1 MKTFKNIRYSD
12 IGHERQVLDLYI
24 PDGGSEFPVFV
35 YFHGGGLESGSK
47 DELLFIEDIV
57 NRKIAVA
64 CANYR
69 LYPTAV
75 FPDFIRDAAAATAY
89 VLKNISKYLKPSS
102 FFIGGSSAGGYI
114 TQMLCFD
121 KKYLAAYGIDSDSIS
136 GYFMDAGQPTAH
148 FNVLR
153 ERGLD
158 TRKIVVDES
167 APLYFIEE
175 GRNYAPMQITVSDND
190 MENRYEQTN
199 LLVGTLRHFG
209 CDMSKVIYKCVEN
222 STHCSYLNSKEPDGT
237 YTFANM
243 IVSFINRFR

>member
-1 MKTFKNIRYSD
+1 MKAFKNIRYSD

-24 PDGGSEFPVFV
+24 PDEAAEFPVFV

-47 DELLFIEDIV
+47 DGLVFVEDIV
-57 NRKIAVA
+57 KQGIAVA

-75 FPDFIRDAAAATAY
+75 FPDFITDAAAAVAY
-89 VLKNISKYLKPSS
+89 IYKNISNYGKATAL
-102 FFIGGSSAGGYI
+102 FIGGSSAGGYL

-121 KKYLAAYGIDSDSIS
+121 KKYLAVHGIDSDSIS

-153 ERGLD
+153 EHGLD
-158 TRKIVVDES
+158 TRRIVVDNT
-167 APLYFIEE
+167 APLYFIED
-175 GRNYAPMQITVSDND
+175 GRNYPPMQITVSDHD
-190 MENRYEQTN
+190 MENRYEQTK
-199 LLVGTLRHFG
+199 LLIGTLRHFR
-209 CDMSKVIYKCVEN
+209 CDMSKVVYCCVEN
-222 STHCSYLNSKEPDGT
+222 STHCSYLNKKEPDGT

-243 IVSFINRFR
+243 VISFINRFK